1 MSTGTT
7 AGGLPRV
14 RIGHEQ
20 FLVLVDHLPAV
31 VSLRDEQGRYLL
43 VNREYE
49 RLTGRAR
56 EDVAGLTEHD
66 LFPGPIADAFRA
78 GDLAAVASGGPVE
91 AEEQVPG
98 VDGLHTCATVRFPL
112 IDDAGR
118 TYAVCSISTDVTERK
133 RAAEL
138 DALSYSVS
146 HDLRAPLRSL
156 EGFSQILAEE
166 HADELSEEA
175 RGYLERIRAN
185 VGRMTQMFDALME
198 LSSADR
204 SQLRRQRTDVTAL
217 AREVATELTDAD
229 PDRPVRF
236 DVADGLVAQGDP
248 HLIRMVLH
256 NLLGNAYKF
265 TSQRPDA
272 VVSVTAEGDDFVVR
286 DNGAGFDMRHAQR
299 MFDPFQRLH
308 PAGEF
313 EGTGIGLAI
322 VQRIVARHGGRIEA
336 SGVPGSGATIRFGLG
351 DRGPA

>member
-20 FLVLVDHLPAV
+20 FLALVDHLPAV
-31 VSLRDEQGRYLL
+31 VSLRDQRGRYLL

-49 RLTGRAR
+49 RLTGRNRA
-56 EDVAGLTEHD
+56 DVTGLTEHD
-66 LFPGPIADAFRA
+66 LFPGPIADGFRA

-91 AEEQVPG
+91 AEEQIPG

-112 IDDAGR
+112 LDEAGR
-118 TYAVCSISTDVTERK
+118 AYAVCGISTDVTERK

-138 DALSYSVS
+138 DAFSYSVS

-156 EGFSQILAEE
+156 EGFSQILIEE
-166 HADELSEEA
+166 HADEFGEEA
-175 RGYLERIRAN
+175 RGYLDRIRAN
-185 VGRMTQMFDALME
+185 VERMTRMFDALME
-198 LSSADR
+198 LSQADR
-204 SQLRRQRTDVTAL
+204 SQLRREHTDVTAL
-217 AREVATELTDAD
+217 AHEVADELTATD
-229 PDRPVRF
+229 PTRPVRF
-236 DVADGLVAQGDP
+236 DIADGLVALGDP
-248 HLIRMVLH
+248 QLIRMVLQ

-265 TSQRPDA
+265 TSKQPDA
-272 VVSVTAEGDDFVVR
+272 VISVTAEGDDFLVR
-286 DNGAGFDMRHAQR
+286 DNGAGFDMRHARR

-313 EGTGIGLAI
+313 EGTGIGLAL

-336 SGVPGSGATIRFGLG
+336 SGEPGAGATIRFGLG
-351 DRGPA
+351 DRGLA